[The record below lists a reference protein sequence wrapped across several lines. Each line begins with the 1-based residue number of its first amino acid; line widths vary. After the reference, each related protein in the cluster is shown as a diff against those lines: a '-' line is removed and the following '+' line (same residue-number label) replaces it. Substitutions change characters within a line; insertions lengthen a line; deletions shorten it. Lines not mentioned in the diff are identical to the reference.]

1 MRQMRA
7 VGTSLPPHVP
17 GNIQGWLHAE
27 LLDFTDAVG
36 AAEAVQGALEWWGQD
51 TADVLLE
58 VRHGP
63 CLGRGEVSTVS
74 RGVGNV
80 EFPIRSSPKRFMAY
94 IQDMQFLRVHIYHAG
109 QSANKPMGLCEINV
123 LPFLRGPDSDY
134 KLQLDGYFPVV
145 RSHSDRMVIGQL
157 RLILH
162 TEWGEQAELRSK
174 QAWLLP

>member
-1 MRQMRA
+1 MRAA

-36 AAEAVQGALEWWGQD
+36 ASPAQGTLDWWGQD
-51 TADVLLE
+51 TPGVLLE
-58 VRHGP
+58 VRQPGH
-63 CLGRGEVSTVS
+63 LGVA
-74 RGVGNV
+74 NV
-80 EFPIRSSPKRFMAY
+80 QFPIRSSPKRFMAY
-94 IQDMQFLRVHIYHAG
+94 IQDMQFLRVHLYHPGEA
-109 QSANKPMGLCEINV
+109 ANKQMGLCEIKV

-157 RLILH
+157 RLVLH
-162 TEWGEQAELRSK
+162 TEWGEHAELRSK
-174 QAWLLP
+174 QENRQN

>member
-1 MRQMRA
+1 MRA

-36 AAEAVQGALEWWGQD
+36 AAQPAQAALEWWGQD
-51 TADVLLE
+51 TVDVLLE
-58 VRHGP
+58 VGHGP
-63 CLGRGEVSTVS
+63 PCPGRGGEVSQL
-74 RGVGNV
+74 GVGNV

-109 QSANKPMGLCEINV
+109 QTANKPMGLCEIKV

-162 TEWGEQAELRSK
+162 TEWGEHAELRSK
-174 QAWLLP
+174 QAWFLE